1 MEALT
6 GNLGMII
13 CFVVG
18 SGLILLEAFM
28 PEFGA
33 AGIAGIILE
42 ILGILITSK
51 LYGTGWALLATFL
64 ALLLVGVA
72 IFFSYRSFAKGRLS
86 KSNLVLD
93 KEEAPAPNEASALKV
108 WIGKKAVTVSSLR
121 PAGFVEID
129 GNRLSAST
137 SGGFLEKG
145 TMVDVIGAEGDHLI
159 VRSK

>member
-51 LYGTGWALLATFL
+51 LYGTGWALLAIEEQSG
-64 ALLLVGVA
+64 AGQR
-72 IFFSYRSFAKGRLS
+72 RSTCS
-86 KSNLVLD
+86 
-93 KEEAPAPNEASALKV
+93 E
-108 WIGKKAVTVSSLR
+108 
-121 PAGFVEID
+121 
-129 GNRLSAST
+129 
-137 SGGFLEKG
+137 
-145 TMVDVIGAEGDHLI
+145 
-159 VRSK
+159 